1 MASGTIPLSKL
12 IQCSL
17 AIEAVRE
24 DGDWF
29 ITYRPNGTTE
39 YKIKLNAASITLLKQ
54 KRDQMLTFLNQNVTL
69 TGEIVSTST
78 LQDIV
83 IPASTIQRWV

>member
-12 IQCSL
+12 IQYSL
-17 AIEAVRE
+17 AIEATRE

-29 ITYRPNGTTE
+29 ITYRPNKTTE